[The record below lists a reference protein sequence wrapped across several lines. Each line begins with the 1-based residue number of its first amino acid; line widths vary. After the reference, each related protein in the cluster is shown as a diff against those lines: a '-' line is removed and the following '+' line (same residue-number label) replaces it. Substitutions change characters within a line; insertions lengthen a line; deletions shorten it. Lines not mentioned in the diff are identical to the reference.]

1 MKKYKIYVIDPS
13 FPIMQ
18 IQLSQTADGKDI
30 RTEFVDYRSARIYAL
45 KELKKYK
52 TPKHKNNYLYK
63 CEDRHINVEEVLVKD
78 KKTKRLKDL
87 SPSEVKRYFT

>member
-30 RTEFVDYRSARIYAL
+30 RTEFVDYRSARI
-45 KELKKYK
+45 
-52 TPKHKNNYLYK
+52 
-63 CEDRHINVEEVLVKD
+63 
-78 KKTKRLKDL
+78 
-87 SPSEVKRYFT
+87 